1 MMISGIHRPAK
12 LVIDQQAIFENVK
25 QAVKRLPADTALWAV
40 VKADGYGHGMVQVAK
55 AAAAAG
61 ATGFCVALLDEAL
74 GLRQAGFDQPILVL
88 GVTPANQVALA
99 AQHKISLAAPDANW
113 LQVAAKTLQNSAAPL
128 SIHLAFDTGMGR
140 IGVQTVAEVQAAVA
154 LLRQAPFAFD
164 GVFTHFSTADE
175 ADTTHFNQQVQQF
188 KTLLAAVGE
197 RPRYVH
203 VANSATSLWHQ
214 ACASNVVRFGVAMY
228 GLNPSGDALPLPYP
242 LKPAL
247 RFESELTFVK
257 QVPAGAAI
265 SYGATYHAAQS
276 EWIGTIPVGYADG
289 WQRRLQGFHVLING
303 HVCEIVGRICMDQFM
318 VRLPEKLPAGTKVTL
333 VGTEG
338 DASISLQDVA
348 TFANTIHYEIAC
360 GLTMRLPRV
369 YLPYQA

>member
-1 MMISGIHRPAK
+1 MISGIHRPAK
-12 LVIDQQAIFENVK
+12 LVIDQQAIFDNVQ
-25 QAVKRLPADTALWAV
+25 QAVKRLPADTVLWAV
-40 VKADGYGHGMVQVAK
+40 VKADGYGHGMRQVAQ

-88 GVTPANQVALA
+88 GVTPANQVTLA
-99 AQHKISLAAPDANW
+99 AQQRISLAAPDATW
-113 LQVAAKTLQNSAAPL
+113 LQAAAATLQNSTTPL
-128 SIHLAFDTGMGR
+128 SVHLAFDTGMGR
-140 IGVQTVAEVQAAVA
+140 IGVQTVAGVQAAMA

-175 ADTTHFNQQVQQF
+175 ADTTYFNQQVQQF
-188 KTLLAAVGE
+188 KTLLAAVGR

-265 SYGATYHAAQS
+265 SYGATYHAAQP

-303 HVCEIVGRICMDQFM
+303 QACEIVGRICMDQLM

-333 VGTEG
+333 VGNDG
-338 DASISLQDVA
+338 DATISLQAVA
-348 TFANTIHYEIAC
+348 SFAHTIHYEIAC